1 MIKPVRISSK
11 TLTEVAEQEL
21 RKAILG
27 GEYPPG
33 GQLPSEAEL
42 IDMLGVSRTTVREAL
57 RSLEESGI
65 VLRRH
70 GIGTFVLERPIIN
83 NFGMNYGITEMIQ
96 MANMTPGTRELNIFD
111 QKANEEVANQLGIA
125 IGTDIKCI
133 ERVRTSN
140 NKPVVYSVDYL
151 PLSVFEV
158 KSILPEMLANSSLY
172 DLLQLEFN
180 INIEYGV
187 ARISPI
193 LASKKIADKLNQEKN
208 SILLFISQTDY
219 MSNDKPVL
227 YTHEYNIPNA
237 FKYQFLRRRPSKIQ
251 L

>member
-96 MANMTPGTRELNIFD
+96 MANMTPGTRDMEIFD

-125 IGTDIKCI
+125 IGTEVKCI
-133 ERVRTSN
+133 ERVRTAN

-151 PLSVFEV
+151 PLAIFEV
-158 KSILPEMLANSSLY
+158 KNIVPEMLANTSLY

>member
-83 NFGMNYGITEMIQ
+83 NFGMNYGITEMIL
-96 MANMTPGTRELNIFD
+96 MASMTPGTREMTIYD
-111 QKANEEVANQLGIA
+111 QKASEDVAIQLGIE
-125 IGTDIKCI
+125 IGGGVKCI
-133 ERVRTSN
+133 ERVRTAN

-151 PLSVFEV
+151 PLAIFDE
-158 KSILPEMLANSSLY
+158 KNILPEMLSNSSLY

-187 ARISPI
+187 ARISPL
-193 LASKKIADKLNQEKN
+193 LASKKIADKLNQPTN
-208 SILLFISQTDY
+208 SVLLFISQTDY
-219 MSNDKPVL
+219 LSNDKPIL

-251 L
+251 

>member
-21 RKAILG
+21 RKAILS

-33 GQLPSEAEL
+33 GQLPSEADL

-70 GIGTFVLERPIIN
+70 GIGTFVLERPIVN

-96 MANMTPGTRELNIFD
+96 MANMIPGTCDLVISES
-111 QKANEEVANQLGIA
+111 KASEDVANQLGIEVS
-125 IGTDIKCI
+125 TKVKVI
-133 ERVRTSN
+133 ERVRTAN
-140 NKPVVYSVDYL
+140 KKPVVYSLDYL
-151 PLSVFEV
+151 PLTIFETKEV
-158 KSILPEMLANSSLY
+158 TIDMLSNSSLY

-193 LASKKIADKLNQEKN
+193 LATKKIADKLGQPNN
-208 SILLFISQTDY
+208 SVLLFISQTDY
-219 MSNDKPVL
+219 LSNDKPVL

-251 L
+251 

>member
-1 MIKPVRISSK
+1 M
-11 TLTEVAEQEL
+11 AEQEL

-83 NFGMNYGITEMIQ
+83 NFGMNYGITEMIL
-96 MANMTPGTRELNIFD
+96 MANKTPGTREMNIYD
-111 QKANEEVANQLGIA
+111 QNASEDVANQLGID
-125 IGTDIKCI
+125 IGTGVKCI
-133 ERVRTSN
+133 ERVRTAN
-140 NKPVVYSVDYL
+140 NKPVVYSVDHL
-151 PLSVFEV
+151 PSTIFET
-158 KSILPEMLANSSLY
+158 KDILPEMLNNSSLY

-187 ARISPI
+187 ARISPL
-193 LASKKIADKLNQEKN
+193 LASKKIADKLNQPNN
-208 SILLFISQTDY
+208 SVILFISQTDY
-219 MSNDKPVL
+219 LSNDKPVL

-251 L
+251 

>member
-21 RKAILG
+21 RKAILS

-42 IDMLGVSRTTVREAL
+42 IEMLGVSRTTVREAL
-57 RSLEESGI
+57 RSLEEGGI

-70 GIGTFVLERPIIN
+70 GVGTFVLERPIIN
-83 NFGMNYGITEMIQ
+83 NFSMNYGITEMIR
-96 MANMTPGTRELNIFD
+96 MANMTPGTSELNIFE
-111 QKANEEVANQLGIA
+111 KGAVEEVATQLDIEP
-125 IGTDIKCI
+125 GTKVKII
-133 ERVRTSN
+133 ERVRTAN
-140 NKPVVYSVDYL
+140 NKPVVYSLDYL
-151 PLSVFEV
+151 PMTIFDG
-158 KSILPEMLANSSLY
+158 KDILPDLLTNLSLY
-172 DLLQLEFN
+172 DLLQLEYN
-180 INIEYGV
+180 ISIEYGV

-193 LASKKIADKLNQEKN
+193 LANQKIADKLAQRKN

-219 MSNDKPVL
+219 LSNDKPIL

-237 FKYQFLRRRPSKIQ
+237 FKYRFLRRKPSKV
-251 L
+251 

>member
-21 RKAILG
+21 RKAILS

-33 GQLPSEAEL
+33 GQLPSEADL

-70 GIGTFVLERPIIN
+70 GIGTFVLERPIVN

-96 MANMTPGTRELNIFD
+96 MANMTPGTNELVISES
-111 QKANEEVANQLGIA
+111 KATEDVANQLGIEL
-125 IGTDIKCI
+125 GTKVKVI
-133 ERVRTSN
+133 ERVRTAN
-140 NKPVVYSVDYL
+140 KKPVVYSLDYL
-151 PLSVFEV
+151 PLTIFEMKEV
-158 KSILPEMLANSSLY
+158 TPDMLSNSSLY

-193 LASKKIADKLNQEKN
+193 LATKKIADKLGQPNN
-208 SILLFISQTDY
+208 SVLLFISQTDY
-219 MSNDKPVL
+219 LSNDKPVL

-251 L
+251 

>member
-21 RKAILG
+21 RKAILS

-96 MANMTPGTRELNIFD
+96 MANMTPGTREVNIYD
-111 QKANEEVANQLGIA
+111 LKASEDVANQLGID
-125 IGTDIKCI
+125 IGTGVKCI
-133 ERVRTSN
+133 ERVRTAN
-140 NKPVVYSVDYL
+140 NKPVAYSVDHL
-151 PLSVFEV
+151 PLSIFET
-158 KSILPEMLANSSLY
+158 KEILPEMLSNSSLY

-187 ARISPI
+187 ARISPL
-193 LASKKIADKLNQEKN
+193 LASKKIADKLNQPNN
-208 SILLFISQTDY
+208 SVLLFISQTDY

-237 FKYQFLRRRPSKIQ
+237 FKYQFLT
-251 L
+251 